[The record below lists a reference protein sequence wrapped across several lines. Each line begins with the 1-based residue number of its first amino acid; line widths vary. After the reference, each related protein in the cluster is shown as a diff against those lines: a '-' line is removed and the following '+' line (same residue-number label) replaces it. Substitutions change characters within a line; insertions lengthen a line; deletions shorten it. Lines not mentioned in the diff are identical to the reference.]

1 MEYETRFTK
10 KKFVDAHTH
19 LTLSQ
24 KTVSRQAKLHLHD
37 YYELEIILSGSGI
50 QNLNGTIY
58 PISTGSVYF
67 LTPIDF
73 HAITPSES
81 LEVQTLAFDD
91 TLLSPQLQKLFM
103 NRRENFI
110 FQADSR
116 VTHTLQ
122 TLLSLLP
129 DQVTQEDEYA
139 QTCRKDLLELVLLTI
154 ARAKTEGTNSGE
166 PETSQ
171 QVQQSMQYLFCH
183 FREDISLE
191 EVARQSGYTPNYFST
206 PFHEVTGE
214 KFVEF
219 LAKLRLNYAKMLL
232 LSTDLS
238 VTAVAEKSGFGSASN
253 FFRRFQQ
260 AADMSPSAYRTQKRL

>member
-1 MEYETRFTK
+1 MEPKIRFQK
-10 KKFVDAHTH
+10 QKFVDAHTH
-19 LTLSQ
+19 LTLTQ
-24 KTVSRQAKLHLHD
+24 KSVIRQAKLHLHD
-37 YYELEIILSGSGI
+37 YYELEIVLSGSGT

-73 HAITPSES
+73 HAITPEDS
-81 LEVQTLAFDD
+81 LEVATLAFDD
-91 TLLSPQLQKLFM
+91 TLLTPQLQQLFM

-122 TLLSLLP
+122 TLFSLLP
-129 DQVTQEDEYA
+129 EQTAQDDEFS
-139 QTCRKDLLELVLLTI
+139 QNCLKNLLELVLFTI
-154 ARAKTEGTNSGE
+154 ARAKNEGSSAGALQ
-166 PETSQ
+166 TSQ
-171 QVQQSMQYLFCH
+171 QVQQSMQFLFCH

-206 PFHEVTGE
+206 LFHEVTGE

-238 VTAVAEKSGFGSASN
+238 VTHVAEKSGFGSASN

-260 AADMSPSAYRTQKRL
+260 AVGVAPSAYRTQKRP